1 MKSRGQEVIESLIDN
16 LPLYAADCLKI
27 RTKSESLKSLN
38 LNKAQ
43 LYIHQR
49 LEQQLE
55 RTGKIRALI
64 LKGRQQGCSTY
75 VEARFIWKVTQRRGV
90 RAFILTHLDDAT
102 QNIFNMAKRYYDNL
116 PDVMK
121 PSISASNAKELIFNK
136 LDSGFKVGTAKSQ
149 GTGRSDT
156 IQYFHG
162 SEVAYWHDADSHFSG
177 AVQAV
182 PNADGTE
189 IILESTA
196 NGVGGRFHDMC
207 KDAIAGKGEYQLIF
221 IPWFW
226 QDEYRATHK
235 EFEITPEEEEIKK
248 LYKLD
253 DNQLMWRRDKIIELG
268 SEGMFKQEYPC
279 NPSEAFMFSG
289 QESFITVAS
298 VEKAAKTTGVR
309 PAGER
314 VLGVDVATVEGE
326 DCTAFTLR
334 QGRVILWTK
343 TEPTWGP
350 AKAKREIIRMFEE
363 REIDRCN
370 IDENGVGYGLVDELE
385 LTQWKDKVHGIK
397 SSETAMR
404 DDKYCLVRDELYG
417 NFKDWLEDT
426 PCQIPDDEKLKQDIL
441 TAGWNKKNG
450 KIKIESK
457 DEIKKRIKRSPD
469 HGDSAMLTTAHINSK
484 LENEWEKQS
493 NQSFSSGAGT
503 QRPRIGG
510 IA

>member
-1 MKSRGQEVIESLIDN
+1 MKLTEKDLKIKLLDD
-16 LPLYAADCLKI
+16 LPYYAHQCLKI
-27 RTKSESLKSLN
+27 RTKTESLQPLRFNKS
-38 LNKAQ
+38 Q
-43 LYIHQR
+43 LYIHER
-49 LEQQLE
+49 LENQKAK
-55 RTGKIRALI
+55 TGKVRALI

-75 VEARFIWKVTQRRGV
+75 VEARYIWAVSQRKGV
-90 RAFILTHLDDAT
+90 RAFILTHMDDAT

-116 PDVMK
+116 PDLVK

-136 LDSGFKVGTAKSQ
+136 QDSGFKVGTAKSQ

-156 IQYFHG
+156 IQFFHG

-182 PNADGTE
+182 PNAANTE

-221 IPWFW
+221 IPWYW
-226 QDEYRATHK
+226 EDGYRAQHK
-235 EFEITPEEEEIKK
+235 EFEITEEERELMT
-248 LYKLD
+248 LYGLD
-253 DNQLMWRRDKIIELG
+253 IQQLMWRRDKIVELG

-279 NPSEAFMFSG
+279 NPAEAFMFSG
-289 QESFITVAS
+289 QESYITVAS

-314 VLGVDVATVEGE
+314 VLGVDVATKEG
-326 DCTAFTLR
+326 DDNTAFTLR

-343 TEPTWGP
+343 VEPTWGP
-350 AKAKREIIRMFEE
+350 AEAKRNIIRMFEE
-363 REIDRCN
+363 GEIDRCN
-370 IDENGVGYGLVDELE
+370 IDKNGVGYGLVDELE
-385 LTQWKDKVHGIK
+385 LTRWKDKVFGIN

-417 NFKDWLEDT
+417 NFKDWLEDA

-441 TAGWNKKNG
+441 TPGWNKRNG

-469 HGDSAMLTTAHINSK
+469 HGDSAMLTTAHVNSK
-484 LENEWEKQS
+484 IETLFEKQ
-493 NQSFSSGAGT
+493 NAAFPSGSGS